1 VRDELLGLHPQDYDI
16 ATSATPQQVQR
27 LFPGTHAVGASF
39 GVVLVPINLRDP
51 APRAA
56 DVPAPAK
63 RTVEVATF
71 RTDGTYTDQRRPDTV
86 TFSTPEDD
94 AQRRDFTINALFLD
108 PLTPG
113 PDPLIDGKI
122 IDFVNG
128 QQDLA
133 ARVLRAVGDP
143 DARLNEDHLR
153 ALRAVRLAARM
164 DLAIDPATA
173 SAIARHARD
182 LGGVSRERIGEEL
195 RKMLLHPT
203 RAHAARTI
211 QRLGLDKAVFDLGP
225 RHATAS
231 ASASP
236 HAAMLPALA
245 GLPARL
251 WPGADVDA
259 PLLAWL
265 IDRGVPAADLPP
277 ALPALKRALCLTN
290 AQVDALRHSAEL
302 LSTLMA
308 SPDLWPRQPVAQR
321 KRWCVHPGLLAA
333 LMTLRTTNPPL
344 ATTIEADLA
353 ALAADGIGLAPP
365 PMITGDDL
373 IAAGCRPGRAFKIAL
388 EMAYNTQIS
397 QPGQE
402 RAKLLKLAMN
412 AARS

>member
-16 ATSATPQQVQR
+16 ATSATPQQVRR

-39 GVVLVPINLRDP
+39 GVVLVPISLRT
-51 APRAA
+51 AGAI
-56 DVPAPAK
+56 K

-113 PDPLIDGKI
+113 PDPLIDGKV

-164 DLAIDPATA
+164 DLAIDPDTA
-173 SAIARHARD
+173 SAITRHARD

-203 RAHAARTI
+203 RADAARTI
-211 QRLGLDKAVFDLGP
+211 QNLGLDKAVLDLGP
-225 RHATAS
+225 RHAA
-231 ASASP
+231 AAAGRGP
-236 HAAMLPALA
+236 HAGTLPALTN
-245 GLPARL
+245 LPPRL
-251 WPGADVDA
+251 WPGAGLDA

-265 IDRGVPAADLPP
+265 IDRGVPAHELPP
-277 ALPALKRALCLTN
+277 ALPALKRAVCLTN
-290 AQVDALRHSAEL
+290 DQVEALRHAAEL
-302 LSTLMA
+302 LTTLHA
-308 SPDLWPRQPVAQR
+308 APDVWARAPIAQR
-321 KRWCVHPGLLAA
+321 KRWCVHPGFLAA
-333 LMTLRTTNPPL
+333 LMTLRTTHPPL
-344 ATTIEADLA
+344 AATIEADLMT
-353 ALAADGIGLAPP
+353 LASDGIGLAPP

-373 IAAGCRPGRAFKIAL
+373 IAAGCRPGPRFKQAL
-388 EMAYNTQIS
+388 ETAYSTQI
-397 QPGQE
+397 E
-402 RAKLLKLAMN
+402 DRRVRRATLLESATIN
-412 AARS
+412 ARS